1 LVTLTL
7 LSEKL
12 AVAQERIDSEEMV
25 TLYAH
30 TDYTVGLREGKI
42 LSTAPPYGQRKSAIL
57 DKEIQFILYPSL
69 AQELDIQGSV
79 NYRLYLRSAVKR
91 SVHLNISLYEV
102 PMEGDSKRVSS
113 AVVALPVDNQINP
126 YVLGIPLSHTFSKG
140 STVLFSIIPRPDVSS
155 LVIFWDDSQ
164 TDTYV
169 ALPIRRGFKVLEL
182 RAVDLDETPIVGANI
197 TVSIGEGRIWTGRTD
212 ATGWTRAL
220 VPRSDETLY
229 DITVTWKN
237 TIVNRTLYHT
247 AEGAKTELRC
257 RVYRLELLTRDL
269 IELPVEGVLVTLFRN
284 DTVIG
289 EGKTSSDGKIQFS
302 QLPESEYRIGARY
315 NLTVLILPLSTSQ
328 NITFQLSSNSNRE
341 IDLPVLRPWMMNSG
355 AAISLALIA
364 MASAATML
372 RRRKRAF
379 HEYDFSYFEA
389 IAGGGIPP
397 SSSVMISGLPGSG
410 KTILATQF
418 LLKSLRSGNQCIFIT
433 NVDFPSNIRRDLK
446 IFEPKIDEYER
457 SSKLIFIDCYSASGG
472 QQSPEEHK
480 IPAVGDLTGLGM
492 QVSAC
497 LEKLGQNTDVFLDS
511 LTPLFTMLRDDYISN
526 FVHSVGAKTKGVNGR
541 FFFTLGTGIS
551 KEGAHTIEAVSDC
564 IIEMSTTEESG
575 EYHTRL
581 RIKKMKKKHV
591 EGWTG
596 FRVDDEKGIVF
607 RTTRPRNTESSIKL
621 RRHPRRRDP
630 WDRPRSLSKLSGK
643 A

>member
-1 LVTLTL
+1 MTRTISILLLLCLVTLTS

-12 AVAQERIDSEEMV
+12 AVAQERPESEDMV
-25 TLYAH
+25 ILYAH
-30 TDYTVGLREGKI
+30 TDYTVGVKDGKI
-42 LSTAPPYGQRKSAIL
+42 LSTAPPYGQRRSAIL
-57 DKEIQFILYPSL
+57 DKEIRFVLYPSL

-79 NYRLYLRSAVKR
+79 NYRLYLRSPVKR

-102 PMEGDSKRVSS
+102 PTEGNSKRVSS

-126 YVLGIPLSHTFSKG
+126 YVLGIPLSDTFSKG

-155 LVIFWDDSQ
+155 LVIFWDDAQ

-169 ALPIRRGFKVLEL
+169 ALPIKRGFKVLEL
-182 RAVDLDETPIVGANI
+182 RAVDLGEEPIVGANI
-197 TVSIGEGRIWTGRTD
+197 TVSIGENRIWTGRTD
-212 ATGWTRAL
+212 STGWARAL
-220 VPRSDETLY
+220 VPKSGETLY

-247 AEGAKTELRC
+247 AEDAKTQLKC

-269 IELPVEGVLVTLFRN
+269 IGQPVEGVVVTLLRN
-284 DTVIG
+284 DTLVG
-289 EGKTSSDGKIQFS
+289 EGKTSSEGKIQFN

-315 NLTVLILPLSTSQ
+315 NLTILTLSLSATQ
-328 NITFQLSSNSNRE
+328 NITLQLSSNANRE
-341 IDLPVLRPWMMNSG
+341 IDLPVLRPWVMNSG
-355 AAISLALIA
+355 VAIFLALVA
-364 MASAATML
+364 MASATTVL
-372 RRRKRAF
+372 RRRKKAF
-379 HEYDFSYFEA
+379 HEYDFGYFDV

-410 KTILATQF
+410 KTILTVQL
-418 LLKSLRSGNQCIFIT
+418 LLKSLRSGNPCIFIT

-446 IFEPKIDEYER
+446 IFEPKIDEYEK

-480 IPAVGDLTGLGM
+480 IPAVGDLTGLGV

-497 LEKLGQNTDVFLDS
+497 LEKLGQNTDVFFDS
-511 LTPLFTMLRDDYISN
+511 LTQLFTMLRDDYISN

-541 FFFTLGTGIS
+541 FFYTLGTGIS
-551 KEGAHTIEAVSDC
+551 KEGVHTIEAVSDC
-564 IIEMSTTEESG
+564 VIEMSTTEESG

-581 RIKKMKKKHV
+581 RIKKMKKKHI
-591 EGWTG
+591 EGWME
-596 FRVDDEKGIVF
+596 FRVDDDKGIIF
-607 RTTRPRNTESSIKL
+607 RSTRSRNKEI
-621 RRHPRRRDP
+621 
-630 WDRPRSLSKLSGK
+630 
-643 A
+643 